1 MSRNRLP
8 LIAAV
13 VVGVLLVVVL
23 RQVFTDGDAGSGQ
36 PVSGDQPRTGCT
48 QLAVVAS
55 SEKAAL
61 LQQIATDYERADRRV
76 GGRCVDVQVTSK
88 ASGAAE
94 EALARGWDP
103 GVDGPQPD
111 VWSPA
116 ASTWLALLREDLA
129 RGDRPGLLTEKNPSI
144 ARTPLVLAMPQPMA
158 EALGWP
164 KTALGWG
171 DVLALSR
178 NPQGW
183 AAKGHREWGRF
194 KLGKTSPFRSTSGLA
209 ATVGTFVA
217 ATGRSS
223 DLTARDLAD
232 KTIRS
237 YAQAVERGVVHYG
250 DTTLTFLG
258 NLQRADDDGQGLTY
272 VSAVAVEEKS
282 VLDYNAGNP
291 SGDPATAGKHRPPK
305 VPLVAV
311 YPKEGTL
318 ASDNPFAVLSAPWVD
333 DPKRAAAADFLGY
346 LRSVPAQKRFTDAG
360 FRDAEGKP
368 GAALNNSKAVRTD
381 QPKIELNPP
390 APAVLAQVRQTWTEL
405 RKRARVLLVIDVS
418 GSMGQPAGG
427 GQTRLELAKV
437 AASGALKDFAP
448 DDDVGVWAFTSDLG
462 GDSVHTEI
470 APIAPIGRQLTQVR
484 AAINRLEP
492 LNGTPLYA
500 VTREA
505 TRAMSAKLDP
515 DRINA
520 VVLLTDGKNEY
531 PADNDLDSLIRSLQ
545 TSESSGSSVRVF
557 SVAYGQE
564 ADLGTLRRISEAS
577 RAAAYDATD
586 PTSIERIFT
595 AVISN
600 F

>member
-1 MSRNRLP
+1 MRSRLP
-8 LIAAV
+8 LVAAAIA
-13 VVGVLLVVVL
+13 GVVL
-23 RQVFTDGDAGSGQ
+23 IIALRAMF
-36 PVSGDQPRTGCT
+36 SGDSGSDTDNTGSDAPREGCT
-48 QLAVVAS
+48 KVVLAAS

-61 LQQIATDYERADRRV
+61 LQQIVGEYEDENRQVD
-76 GGRCVDVQVTSK
+76 GRCVDIEVTTK
-88 ASGAAE
+88 ASGGAE
-94 EALARGWDP
+94 EALARGWDE
-103 GVDGPQPD
+103 GTDGLRPD

-116 ASTWLALLREDLA
+116 ASTWLGLLREDLA
-129 RGDRPGLLTEKNPSI
+129 RADKPDLLSDKNPSI
-144 ARTPLVLAMPQPMA
+144 ATTPLVLAMPQPMA

-164 KTALGWG
+164 KTAIGWG
-171 DVLALSR
+171 DVLSLSS

-194 KLGKTSPFRSTSGLA
+194 KLGKTNPFLSTSGLA

-223 DLTARDLAD
+223 DLTARDLSN

-237 YAQAVERGVVHYG
+237 YAQAVERSVVHYG
-250 DTTLTFLG
+250 DTTLTFLS
-258 NLQRADDDGQGLTY
+258 NLQRADDEGQGLSY

-282 VLDYNAGNP
+282 VLDYNNGNP
-291 SGDPATAGKHRPPK
+291 TGDPASAGKHGKPR

-318 ASDNPFAVLSAPWVD
+318 TSDNPYAVLIAPWVD
-333 DPKRAAAADFLGY
+333 DAKEAAAADFLTY
-346 LRSVPAQKRFTDAG
+346 LTAEAAQKRFTDAG
-360 FRDAEGKP
+360 FRAADGTP
-368 GAALNNSKAVRTD
+368 GAALRDSKAVLLD
-381 QPKIELNPP
+381 QPKITLDPP
-390 APAVLAQVRQTWTEL
+390 APAVLAGVRQAWTEL

-427 GQTRLELAKV
+427 GQTRLQLAQKS
-437 AASGALKDFAP
+437 ASAALKDFAA
-448 DDDVGVWAFTSDLG
+448 DDQVGVWAFTSDIAP
-462 GDSVHTEI
+462 DAVHSEI
-470 APIAPIGRQLTQVR
+470 APIAPIGPQLNTMRQ
-484 AAINRLEP
+484 AIDRLVP

-505 TRAMSAKLDP
+505 AKTMTEGLDP
-515 DRINA
+515 NRINA

-531 PADNDLDSLIRSLQ
+531 PPDSDLDSLIRSLQ
-545 TSESSGSSVRVF
+545 TSENSDSSVRVF
-557 SVAYGQE
+557 SIAYGEQ
-564 ADLGTLRRISEAS
+564 ADLGTLRQISEAS

-586 PTSIERIFT
+586 PASIGRIFT